1 MSLKYILLIGIGGS
15 SQGARAVYEAL
26 HKEGQPEILFAETV
40 SDHING
46 EIERKLSELSSAEEF
61 KIMMISKS
69 GKTMETKYNFDYF
82 YNFLSKKFNNIDQ
95 QVIKIMGDMIPK
107 DVCGR
112 FSVFTVVGTVPLE
125 LAGFDMKQFVAG
137 KEAAPEVGNLDVMLQ
152 YPIHNM
158 FFFNPELEA
167 LGKWWRQL
175 VAESLSKDGKGNLP
189 IVSIGTNDLH
199 SMLQL
204 YLDGPKN
211 IYTTFVSVKPLPPLV
226 AAILEGVK
234 QSYGNHQL
242 PFTHHELPAL
252 NEFELGAFMQTRM
265 AEAIR
270 VAELMGVNPFNQPAV
285 EEYKTIAGSIR

>member
-1 MSLKYILLIGIGGS
+1 MLRYILLIGIGGS
-15 SQGARAVYEAL
+15 SQGAKAVYEAL

-40 SDHING
+40 SDRING
-46 EIERKLSELSSAEEF
+46 EIERKLAALQSPEEV
-61 KIMMISKS
+61 KIIVISKS
-69 GKTMETKYNFDYF
+69 GKTMETKHNFDYF
-82 YNFLSKKFNNIDQ
+82 YNFLTKKFGTIDE
-95 QVIKIMGDMIPK
+95 QVIRITGDMIPK

-125 LAGFDMKQFVAG
+125 LAGFDMKQFLAG
-137 KEAAPEVGNLDVMLQ
+137 KEAADEVGDLEAMMR

-158 FFFNPELEA
+158 FFFNPELES

-175 VAESLSKDGKGNLP
+175 VAESLGKDGKGILP

-211 IYTTFVSVKPLPPLV
+211 IYTTFVSVKPLPKLV
-226 AAILEGVK
+226 EKILESVK
-234 QSYGNHQL
+234 QSYSNHQL
-242 PFTHHELPAL
+242 PFTHYELPAL

-265 AEAIR
+265 TEVIR

-285 EEYKTIAGSIR
+285 EEYKTIAGSIK